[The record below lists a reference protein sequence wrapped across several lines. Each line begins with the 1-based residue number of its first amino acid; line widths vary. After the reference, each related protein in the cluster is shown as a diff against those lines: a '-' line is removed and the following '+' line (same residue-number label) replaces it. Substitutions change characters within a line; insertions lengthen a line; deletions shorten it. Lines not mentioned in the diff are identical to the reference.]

1 MTFANEVEKLGIKT
15 QVLVIGRDQ
24 NILRHQQNRL
34 RGESTLPLF
43 MKQLPQFPNPIFLS
57 YELLYFYKQDYLK
70 SLDIGI
76 PIAWDD
82 PRVDEI
88 LSNDP
93 NDKYVHHV
101 EEYFLDNCNK
111 TGVPLKSL

>member
-1 MTFANEVEKLGIKT
+1 
-15 QVLVIGRDQ
+15 VLFRSV
-24 NILRHQQNRL
+24 
-34 RGESTLPLF
+34 
-43 MKQLPQFPNPIFLS
+43 
-57 YELLYFYKQDYLK
+57 
-70 SLDIGI
+70 GI

-82 PRVDEI
+82 PRIDDI

-111 TGVPLKSL
+111 TGISLKKVNE

>member
-1 MTFANEVEKLGIKT
+1 M
-15 QVLVIGRDQ
+15 
-24 NILRHQQNRL
+24 
-34 RGESTLPLF
+34 LF
-43 MKQLPQFPNPIFLS
+43 RSLPQFPNPIFLS
-57 YELLYFYKQDYLK
+57 YELLYLYKQEYLK
-70 SLDIGI
+70 SLDVGI

-82 PRVDEI
+82 PRVNEI

-101 EEYFLDNCNK
+101 EEYVLDNCNK